1 MRRGTWVTIGFCC
14 VLAHLGLAA
23 TSTEAFYIDE
33 QKTLSFRAKAQ
44 TRLSI
49 RLNDADG
56 WTFPDVQTGDLVQWR
71 NLALFEIDHD
81 LKELTRSLGILYPLK
96 ALKIKSKYHL
106 VGRFIYEAVYDVGPQ
121 IFQDVK
127 DNDKENIDK
136 LSHQYDLW
144 EFYFDFSRGPW
155 FLRLGRQNLAWGE
168 TDVFRLLD
176 GINPL
181 DNTFGGPFED
191 LDDRRIPLWML
202 RGSYLLG
209 DIGPIYSLT
218 IEGFWV
224 PGSLDVRVAPVAP
237 VGTPY
242 VGPLP
247 EVYASFI
254 RVNTPDKNLSNSRWG
269 VRLQGMVGTNLNFS
283 VAHYKSF
290 PDVPALRTVVLRE
303 VPVLT
308 DLNDLVMEGSFPD
321 VQVTGASVSFWESHI
336 RAIVR
341 SEVAFFWDEPVTIPE
356 NNLATFY
363 GPTLP
368 LPPILLDLV
377 AELYGVDIRD
387 LGLDG
392 LPLNPQSGW
401 IPKKN
406 ILRFMIGLDKQV
418 WIRPLNKTSSFF
430 LSVQYFGQWVPDYD
444 ERMVQPAPI
453 YPYLNVFPKVKE
465 TEHVFTAMAT
475 TMYRKGTIVPGMALA
490 YDVRGAWMVIPTV
503 NFIREPFRF
512 TLQYSAIAGNFTSFG
527 LFRDRDQISFI
538 FTYLLN

>member
-1 MRRGTWVTIGFCC
+1 
-14 VLAHLGLAA
+14 
-23 TSTEAFYIDE
+23 
-33 QKTLSFRAKAQ
+33 
-44 TRLSI
+44 
-49 RLNDADG
+49 
-56 WTFPDVQTGDLVQWR
+56 
-71 NLALFEIDHD
+71 
-81 LKELTRSLGILYPLK
+81 
-96 ALKIKSKYHL
+96 
-106 VGRFIYEAVYDVGPQ
+106 
-121 IFQDVK
+121 
-127 DNDKENIDK
+127 
-136 LSHQYDLW
+136 
-144 EFYFDFSRGPW
+144 
-155 FLRLGRQNLAWGE
+155 
-168 TDVFRLLD
+168 
-176 GINPL
+176 
-181 DNTFGGPFED
+181 
-191 LDDRRIPLWML
+191 
-202 RGSYLLG
+202 
-209 DIGPIYSLT
+209 
-218 IEGFWV
+218 
-224 PGSLDVRVAPVAP
+224 
-237 VGTPY
+237 
-242 VGPLP
+242 
-247 EVYASFI
+247 
-254 RVNTPDKNLSNSRWG
+254 
-269 VRLQGMVGTNLNFS
+269 MVGTNLNFS

-308 DLNDLVMEGSFPD
+308 DLNDLVMEGSFPEL
-321 VQVTGASVSFWESHI
+321 QVTGASVSFWESHI

-356 NNLATFY
+356 DNLATFY

-377 AELYGVDIRD
+377 EEMYGVDIRD